1 MVLTK
6 VITVV
11 AALDSWIYATADN
24 GDPRLLRC
32 SINHQLRSTDP
43 QVQPVLFELADRCFT
58 VERNELVKDPGMH
71 FGQARELVVLIHES
85 CPAWPHHCMKQSR
98 DIGGVL
104 QLA

>member
-1 MVLTK
+1 
-6 VITVV
+6 
-11 AALDSWIYATADN
+11 
-24 GDPRLLRC
+24 
-32 SINHQLRSTDP
+32 
-43 QVQPVLFELADRCFT
+43 
-58 VERNELVKDPGMH
+58 MH